1 MSEGNLHKLKGRIL
15 FRQHVSRNLL
25 HKERIYTAHQVYDR
39 DNRFNQILKRALDIV
54 ATRRLLWGTRGIR
67 PDIEATL
74 ELGGIQKR
82 VILDTKWKLPVNG
95 IPSDDDLRQM
105 FAYNVHFGG
114 RRGVL
119 LYPLASHDQARVGHN
134 FAPSRA
140 VAPGFAHDCSTF
152 YVDMFDA
159 NQRLRKDIGAQ
170 IIQQAVIHG

>member
-1 MSEGNLHKLKGRIL
+1 VSEGNLHKLKGRIL

-25 HKERIYTAHQVYDR
+25 HKERIYTAHQV
-39 DNRFNQILKRALDIV
+39 
-54 ATRRLLWGTRGIR
+54 
-67 PDIEATL
+67 
-74 ELGGIQKR
+74 
-82 VILDTKWKLPVNG
+82 PVNG

-119 LYPLASHDQARVGHN
+119 LYPLASHEQTPVGHN
-134 FAPSRA
+134 FEPSRA
-140 VAPGFAHDCSTF
+140 VAPGFAHDCGTF

-170 IIQQAVIHG
+170 IIQQAVIHD